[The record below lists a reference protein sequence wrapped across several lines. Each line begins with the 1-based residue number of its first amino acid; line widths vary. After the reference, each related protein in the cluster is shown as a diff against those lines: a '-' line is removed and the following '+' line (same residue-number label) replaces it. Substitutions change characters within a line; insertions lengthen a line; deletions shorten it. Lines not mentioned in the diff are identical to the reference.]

1 MLITNMKTEDSLFA
15 RLENLIAESV
25 EMRVLVGFFYFWGIT
40 DLYKGLSTNPEF
52 TMKILVGLRAGDH
65 AGVII
70 EFAEDHEGAT
80 DQEKR
85 AAFLESLRA
94 VLRGPHMDTRK
105 FYERASLFVDL
116 VRSGRI
122 EIRRTRESNHAKLYH
137 FTFRPTLAQHLGHHH
152 AWITGSSNL
161 TRPGLTE
168 QHELNVQL
176 MDFGGD
182 ETRTYFDTLWDT
194 AVSLTDDPGT
204 KERIIEVVDGDESI
218 LANVTP
224 FEAYALVLK
233 NYLEHRQL
241 VDKTPTIERV
251 LAEATNLHGTP
262 KYRSMGFQ
270 VDAINQAISILQSY
284 NGVIIA
290 DVVGLGKS
298 IVGSV
303 LGRVT
308 GKRGIVIAPPG
319 LIGEASQ
326 GTGWW
331 GYLEDFGLNDW
342 RAVSRGKLDEVLEMV
357 NRQRDFEIVV
367 VDEAHYFRNE
377 DSEDY
382 HYLSQICR
390 GKQVILMTATPY
402 SNRPSDVLSLLKLFT
417 PVRQSFLTPD
427 GNIEALFRDYQIRYT
442 KIDYVLKYLEDLT
455 RAERVQRYLEDLG
468 ISHEVVPGE
477 YEKIRRATKAA
488 SKRMGVAIRQ
498 VIEPVMIRRN
508 RLDLKGDPDYA
519 AEVGTGL
526 PTMNDPIEQFY
537 ELSPE
542 QSAFY
547 DLVISEYFGE
557 ESRFAGAIY
566 QPGAYTA
573 GSDSADDTDEADDE
587 DRGSASTQQR
597 NMYKFIR
604 RLLVRRFESSFGA
617 FVRTLD
623 NLIVAHTHVRAL
635 ATLPPEGRGVLVLD
649 RNLMEKLLTMGDSED
664 SEIADILRRQ
674 IDLSNQRGRRNLQV
688 FDLAKDFDD
697 DGRARFFGD
706 LDADIALFEKIKGDV
721 AALNLVANDPKARKL
736 VQEIA
741 AVRKGTH
748 PYLTRRK
755 GEPSRKV
762 LVFSEFGD
770 TVDHVQSYLEKAFP
784 GRVLTIR
791 SLNKT
796 TAQAVRE
803 NFDAAIAPVD
813 QKDQYDVL
821 LATDKMSEGFN
832 LNRAGLVINYD
843 IPWNPTRVIQRI
855 GRINRIGNKVFEDL
869 FLFNFFPTDQGS
881 DQHNVRQIASNKMFM
896 IHSSIGEDAR
906 IFDTDEEPTPA
917 GLFEKLSRNP
927 DAVEDESFLT
937 QAKREWAEI
946 QNVHPEI
953 VEKLNRLPG
962 RVKSAEC
969 RKPAG
974 VFLFARR
981 GMTLFALRTSHGD
994 EDGPVVHLS
1003 LHDAIESIRTIFES
1017 PRCDELSDTFWEQ
1030 YDELKGRLTE
1040 RQSRSNPGSGSL
1052 IVKARNVLAG
1062 AVATGVGGPF
1072 ARTLLEDIR
1081 NYGSLA
1087 DRTLR
1092 KVVEASRDSATLAE
1106 LIDQLETEMGIHYL
1120 DPLRNGLPD
1129 GEIVIAVEHRAGGA

>member
-1 MLITNMKTEDSLFA
+1 MLITNMQPEHNLID

-40 DLYKGLSTNPEF
+40 DLYKGLFTNPQF

-65 AGVII
+65 AGAIV

-85 AAFLESLRA
+85 TAFLESLRT
-94 VLRGPHMDTRK
+94 VLRGPHMDTQK

-116 VRSGRI
+116 VQSGKI
-122 EIRRTRESNHAKLYH
+122 EIRKTREPNHAKLYH

-168 QHELNVQL
+168 QHELNVQI
-176 MDFGGD
+176 MDFGGG
-182 ETRTYFDTLWDT
+182 ETCTYFDALWNT
-194 AVSLTDDPGT
+194 AVPLTEDPET
-204 KERIIEVVDGDESI
+204 KERIIQVVDGDESI
-218 LANVTP
+218 LAEVTP

-251 LAEATNLHGTP
+251 LAESKDLHGNP
-262 KYRSMGFQ
+262 KYRSMSFQ
-270 VDAINQAISILQSY
+270 VDAINQALSILQSY

-319 LIGEASQ
+319 LIGDAGQ

-331 GYLEDFGLNDW
+331 GYLEDFGLKDW

-357 NRQRDFEIVV
+357 NRQRDFEMVII
-367 VDEAHYFRNE
+367 DEAHYFRNE
-377 DSEDY
+377 DCEDY

-417 PVRQSFLTPD
+417 PVRQSLLTPD

-442 KIDYVLKYLEDLT
+442 RIDYVLKYLEDPI
-455 RAERVQRYLEDLG
+455 RAEQVQQKLEGLG
-468 ISHEVVPGE
+468 ISHEVIPGN
-477 YEKIRRATKAA
+477 YEKIRHATKAA
-488 SKRMGVAIRQ
+488 SKQMGSEIRQ

-519 AEVGTGL
+519 AEVGDNL

-542 QSAFY
+542 QSRFY
-547 DLVISEYFGE
+547 DLVITEYFGE
-557 ESRFAGAIY
+557 ESRFTGAIY

-573 GSDSADDTDEADDE
+573 SSGSTDDTDDEEGDD
-587 DRGSASTQQR
+587 RRSASTQQR

-617 FVRTLD
+617 FVRTLE
-623 NLIVAHTHVRAL
+623 NLIVAHTHVRSL
-635 ATLPPEGRGVLVLD
+635 ATLPPQGRGVVVLD
-649 RNLMEKLLTMGDSED
+649 RKLMEKLLTMEDAED
-664 SEIADILRRQ
+664 SEIADILQRE
-674 IDLSNQRGRRNLQV
+674 IDLSNLRGRRDLQV
-688 FDLAKDFDD
+688 FDVAKDFND
-697 DGRARFFGD
+697 DGRARFYGD
-706 LDADIALFEKIKGDV
+706 LDADIALLEQVKDDV
-721 AALNLVANDPKARKL
+721 AALELIANDPKALKL
-736 VQEIA
+736 VGEIT
-741 AVRKGTH
+741 AVHSAKH
-748 PYLTRRK
+748 PQITP
-755 GEPSRKV
+755 GANEPSRKV

-770 TVDHVQSYLEKAFP
+770 TVDHVRGYLEVAFP

-791 SLNKT
+791 SLNKS

-803 NFDAAIAPVD
+803 NFDAGIAPVD
-813 QKDQYDVL
+813 KKDQYDIL

-869 FLFNFFPTDQGS
+869 YLFNFFPTEQGK

-906 IFDTDEEPTPA
+906 IFDTGEEPTPA

-927 DAVEDESFLT
+927 DTLEDESFLT

-946 QNVHPEI
+946 RKDHPEI

-969 RKPAG
+969 RTPDG
-974 VFLFARR
+974 VYLFARR
-981 GMTLFALRTSHGD
+981 GMTLFALRTAQGTD
-994 EDGPVVHLS
+994 DGPILHLS
-1003 LHDAIESIRTIFES
+1003 LHEAIDSIRTTFDS
-1017 PRCDELSDTFWEQ
+1017 PRCDGFSDTFWQQ
-1030 YDELKGRLTE
+1030 YEGLQESLTE
-1040 RQSRSNPGSGSL
+1040 RRHRSTPGSGSL

-1062 AVATGVGGPF
+1062 AVASGTGGPF

-1081 NYGSLA
+1081 NFGSLA
-1087 DRTLR
+1087 ERTLR
-1092 KVVEASRDSATLAE
+1092 KIVDASRDTATLTALLDE
-1106 LIDQLETEMGIHYL
+1106 LKNEMGENYL
-1120 DPLRNGLPD
+1120 DPLRNGLPE
-1129 GEIVIAVEHRAGGA
+1129 GEVVIAIEHRMDVV